1 MNLIVFNNNL
11 YRVKRTIL
19 ESKIKPD
26 FDQELFKQWTG
37 CDILLRKEGVMYAC
51 ELISEPE
58 ILSISEENFF

>member
-1 MNLIVFNNNL
+1 MNLIVFNDNL

-19 ESKIKPD
+19 ESKLRPE
-26 FDQELFKQWTG
+26 FDQDLFKQWVV

-51 ELISEPE
+51 ELLPETE

>member
-11 YRVKRTIL
+11 YRVKRTIT

>member
-1 MNLIVFNNNL
+1 MDLIVFNNNL

-37 CDILLRKEGVMYAC
+37 SDIILRKEGIMYAC
-51 ELISEPE
+51 ELIAETE

>member
-1 MNLIVFNNNL
+1 MDLIVFNNNL

-37 CDILLRKEGVMYAC
+37 SDIILRKEGIMYAC
-51 ELISEPE
+51 ELITETE

>member
-19 ESKIKPD
+19 ESKLRPD
-26 FDQELFKQWTG
+26 FDQELFRQWLG
-37 CDILLRKEGVMYAC
+37 CDIILRKEGIMYAC